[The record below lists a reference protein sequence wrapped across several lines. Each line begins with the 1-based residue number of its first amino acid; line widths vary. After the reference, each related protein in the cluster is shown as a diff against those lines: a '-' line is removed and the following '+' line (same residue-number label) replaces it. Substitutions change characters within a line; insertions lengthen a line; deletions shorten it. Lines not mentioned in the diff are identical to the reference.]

1 MITISDDN
9 TITVTVPLRVR
20 RRGGRKIIVA
30 PNTAAAPTAPSALDD
45 VLLKALVRA
54 HRWRR
59 MLESDQFASVAE
71 LAASE
76 KVNHSYVCRLLRL
89 NLLAP
94 DIIQGIL
101 DGTQNPDLE
110 LKDLSKPF
118 SVEWG
123 AQRKVFGHVARR

>member
-1 MITISDDN
+1 MITISDNN

-20 RRGGRKIIVA
+20 HRGGRKLILA
-30 PNTAAAPTAPSALDD
+30 PNSAAVPTAPPMPDD
-45 VLLKALVRA
+45 ALLKALVRA

-59 MLESDQFASVAE
+59 MLEGDQFASVAE

-94 DIIQGIL
+94 DIVQGIL
-101 DGTQNPDLE
+101 DGTQNQDLE
-110 LKDLSKPF
+110 LKNLTKPF
-118 SVEWG
+118 PVEWG
-123 AQRKVFGHVARR
+123 AQRKAFGR

>member
-9 TITVTVPLRVR
+9 IITVTVALRVR
-20 RRGGRKIIVA
+20 HRRGRKMIVA
-30 PNTAAAPTAPSALDD
+30 PDVPMASTASAPDD
-45 VLLKALVRA
+45 ALLKALVRA

-71 LAASE
+71 LSASE

-94 DIIQGIL
+94 DIVQEIL

-110 LKDLSKPF
+110 LKDLCKPF
-118 SVEWG
+118 SVDWS
-123 AQRKVFGHVARR
+123 AQRDVFRHLPRC